1 MNTLIFILGIL
12 LIAAVLVFMGI
23 IANRD
28 ILKDL
33 EK

>member
-1 MNTLIFILGIL
+1 MKTLIFILGIL
-12 LIAAVLVFMGI
+12 LIAAMLVYIGI